1 MNFIW
6 FTLIVISNLFLLCF
20 GSDKLNV
27 KSKPID
33 NLYKRVCVYP
43 NWTVLRP
50 KKIAKLF
57 PDEIDPYMCTHIH
70 YAYANINVRT
80 LELVP
85 SLKQDTLNGS
95 HGAVRNLLVETHKNM
110 NEALIYFLK

>member
-1 MNFIW
+1 MKYIFHYFI
-6 FTLIVISNLFLLCF
+6 FIASLILCCLSSRSNH
-20 GSDKLNV
+20 LNV
-27 KSKPID
+27 KSKPIE

-50 KKIAKLF
+50 IKIAKLF
-57 PDEIDPYMCTHIH
+57 PEEIDPFMCTHIH

-85 SLKQDTLNGS
+85 SLKQDILNGS
-95 HGAVRNLLVETHKNM
+95 HGAVRN
-110 NEALIYFLK
+110 